1 MVRDHEV
8 SAQRGG
14 SLLNTGERG
23 FDAVVYTISSI
34 LLLIVLYPLIFV
46 LSASF
51 SDPVMVMNG
60 EMWLWPTGFTL
71 DAYKEI
77 FKYDAVWTGYTNTIV
92 YTVVGTLVNVL
103 MTTLAAYPLSRRDLP
118 GKRIIMFAITF
129 TMFFNGGLIPTYLI
143 VKDLHLVNTMWAM
156 VVPTAV
162 ATYNLIVMRTY
173 FQNSIP
179 WELQEASLMDGCSN
193 TRLLIHIILPLS
205 KPIIA
210 VMVLFYAVGHWN
222 AFFNALIYL
231 RDENLYPLQLV
242 LREILI
248 VSQSSFLDSSGS
260 TFGMTEKLLLA
271 ESIKYGLIIIA
282 SIPVLIMYPFVQKHF
297 VKGVMIGSI
306 KE

>member
-1 MVRDHEV
+1 MVKDNGIP
-8 SAQRGG
+8 ARGG
-14 SLLNTGERG
+14 SLQSAGERG
-23 FDAVVYTISSI
+23 FDAVVYAVSGII
-34 LLLIVLYPLIFV
+34 LLLVLYPLVFV

-51 SDPVMVMNG
+51 SDPVKVMDG
-60 EMWLWPTGFTL
+60 ELWLWPVGFTL
-71 DAYKEI
+71 DAYQEI
-77 FKYDAVWTGYTNTIV
+77 FKYDAVWIGYKNTLIYTTVGTIV
-92 YTVVGTLVNVL
+92 NVI

-118 GKRIIMFAITF
+118 GRKILMFLITF

-143 VKDLHLVNTMWAM
+143 VRDLGLLNSMWAM
-156 VVPTAV
+156 VVPTAI

-179 WELQEASLMDGCSN
+179 WELQEASLIDGCSN
-193 TRLLIHIILPLS
+193 TRLLVHIILPLS

-210 VMVLFYAVGHWN
+210 VMVLFYAVNHWN
-222 AFFNALIYL
+222 QFFNALIYL
-231 RDENLYPLQLV
+231 RDDALYPLQLV

>member
-1 MVRDHEV
+1 MVNQQTIVTRRR
-8 SAQRGG
+8 SA
-14 SLLNTGERG
+14 SVAGERV
-23 FDAVVYTISSI
+23 FDFIVYAIAGLI
-34 LLLIVLYPLIFV
+34 MLIVLYPLLFV

-51 SDPVMVMNG
+51 SDPVRVMNG
-60 EMWLWPTGFTL
+60 DLWLLPVGFTL

-77 FKYDAVWTGYTNTIV
+77 FRYDAVWTGYRNTLL
-92 YTVVGTLVNVL
+92 YTGVGTIINVT

-118 GKRIIMFAITF
+118 GRRILMFLITF
-129 TMFFNGGLIPTYLI
+129 TMFFNGGMIPTYLV
-143 VKDLHLVNTMWAM
+143 VKNLHLVDTMWAM
-156 VVPTAV
+156 IVPTAI

-179 WELQEASLMDGCSN
+179 WELQEASMIDGCTN
-193 TRLLIHIILPLS
+193 TRLLLHIILPLS

-210 VMVLFYAVGHWN
+210 VMVLFYAVNQWN

-231 RDENLYPLQLV
+231 RDDALYPLQLV

-248 VSQSSFLDSSGS
+248 VSQSSYLDSSGS

-282 SIPVLIMYPFVQKHF
+282 SIPVIMMYPFVQKHF

>member
-1 MVRDHEV
+1 MVKDNAVPARGI
-8 SAQRGG
+8 SAQ
-14 SLLNTGERG
+14 SAGERG
-23 FDAVVYTISSI
+23 FDAVVYAISGI
-34 LLLIVLYPLIFV
+34 LLLLVLYPLVFV

-51 SDPVMVMNG
+51 SDPVKVMDG
-60 EMWLWPTGFTL
+60 ELWLWPVGFTL

-77 FKYDAVWTGYTNTIV
+77 FRYEAVWTGYTNTLI
-92 YTVVGTLVNVL
+92 YTGVGTIVNVI

-118 GKRIIMFAITF
+118 GRKILMFLITF

-143 VKDLHLVNTMWAM
+143 VRDLGLLNSMWAM
-156 VVPTAV
+156 VVPTAI

-179 WELQEASLMDGCSN
+179 WELQEASLIDGCSN
-193 TRLLIHIILPLS
+193 TRLLVHIILPLS

-210 VMVLFYAVGHWN
+210 VMVLFYAVNHWN
-222 AFFNALIYL
+222 QFFNALIYL
-231 RDENLYPLQLV
+231 RDDSLYPLQLV